1 MSDSLQDRGPQD
13 RSSINVHEK
22 WEVDYWTRAL
32 GVTEAQLVEA
42 VMAAGPGVKNVKRH
56 LASET
61 AS

>member
-1 MSDSLQDRGPQD
+1 MSDNLHHRGPQD

-22 WEVDYWTRAL
+22 WEVDYWTREL

-42 VMAAGPGVKNVKRH
+42 VMAAGPGVKNVKQH

-61 AS
+61 HS